1 MVRSNAGKARIGIVW
16 MVVVGILF
24 LIAATLAFVT
34 QSDLETEKGRVT
46 TAEVQLAEKVAEVAK
61 LVEERR
67 NLSIV
72 LGWYVRDSDSA
83 AQADPEAARKALED
97 LKGTFPDIGAAEKD
111 FEKALEK
118 IVAAYDQRGGKLAE
132 LETRIKGLESELS
145 AAQAATAQIGADK
158 DSTIAGLRQQMADE
172 QKNAEQN
179 KQELESRL
187 EQARGQVAERDG
199 EVRKTREDAGADKRR
214 AEQQKA
220 IDDARIAQLARDTAF
235 AKDPHSTQPDGRILE
250 VSDRLGTGWIDIGA
264 NQRIVRGIVFEVR
277 SGRPG
282 EKAVKALAEVTS
294 VKGNSAEVYFSS
306 VADRFNP
313 PVAGDLIA
321 NRLYDPVGGRN
332 AVLVGRFSG
341 TYNEQDLKVLLGKMG
356 IVVQD
361 RVDKTTHFLIVGS
374 ELWNDPATGEP
385 LAEPVQPADLAEYK
399 QGESLGVQV
408 VPLQDIREYFRLGA
422 GQ

>member
-1 MVRSNAGKARIGIVW
+1 MAQRNAGKIRISIVW

-24 LIAATLAFVT
+24 LGAATLAFVA
-34 QSDLETEKGRVT
+34 QSDLATEQGRVT
-46 TAEVQLAEKVAEVAK
+46 SANAELADKVAEVAR
-61 LVEERR
+61 LTDERR
-67 NLSIV
+67 KLSTV
-72 LGWYVRDSDSA
+72 LGWYVRDSADP
-83 AQADPEAARKALED
+83 QADPEAALKAIED

-111 FEKALEK
+111 FETALQK
-118 IVAAYDQRGGKLAE
+118 IVAAYDERGRKLAE

-145 AAQAATAQIGADK
+145 AAQAATAQVTADK
-158 DSTIAGLRQQMADE
+158 DATIADLRQQVADE
-172 QKNAEQN
+172 QKNAADS

-187 EQARGQVAERDG
+187 AQASAQLAERDG
-199 EVRKTREDAGADKRR
+199 EVRKTREDASAEKRR

-250 VSDRLGTGWIDIGA
+250 VSDRLRTGWIDLGA
-264 NQRIVRGIVFEVR
+264 NQRVVRGIVFEVR

-282 EKAVKALAEVTS
+282 ESAVKALAEVTA
-294 VKGNSAEVYFSS
+294 VKGNSAEVYFTTI
-306 VADRFNP
+306 ADRFNP
-313 PVAGDLIA
+313 PVAGDVIS
-321 NRLYDPVGGRN
+321 NRLYDPSGGRN

-341 TYNEQDLKVLLGKMG
+341 SFNEQDLEALLGKMG

-361 RVDKTTHFLIVGS
+361 KVDRTTHFLIVGS

-385 LAEPVQPADLAEYK
+385 LAEPVQPSDLAEYK
-399 QGESLGVQV
+399 QGESLGVQI